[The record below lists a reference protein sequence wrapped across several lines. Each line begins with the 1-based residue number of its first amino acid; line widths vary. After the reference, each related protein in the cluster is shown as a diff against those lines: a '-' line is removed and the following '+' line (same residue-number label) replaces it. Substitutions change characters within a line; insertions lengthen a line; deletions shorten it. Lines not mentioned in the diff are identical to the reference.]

1 MKAGMSHQDTS
12 HSRPGH
18 SLQHTTGWLLLTF
31 GLLLAT
37 LYRHASIGVQV
48 IAIGI
53 LLVAFWLILRS
64 SQIFDISHSTQA
76 LLSEKPPSSTH
87 AKTIHST
94 AFDALLN
101 SVSFF
106 AILTAT
112 LTIFLSLL
120 GLGTLTITFLL
131 LYMLAGVQR
140 TVRRE
145 QWRHLIVLALGTYIT
160 LAIWL
165 YPAPQFGEVLSRG
178 VATVL
183 LFAFTYIFSVPFILK
198 VRRVKDRELTR
209 YLLLLVYV
217 SFTLLVLHE
226 TDNIHGARV
235 LIQLA
240 PAALAAGCGA
250 VAWLGN
256 RRRSYAKYFFT
267 IALLVFLLVL
277 IATVSLAPL
286 IVVGLLIGSALITFG
301 ITRSSYS
308 ARVIGMGVLAL
319 AHLLYLSNLLQLLRH
334 GITLPLQPQQ
344 TEIGLLFAISLPI
357 LAAAY
362 GSTPALGDREARFRP
377 LLVELLAITS
387 IGMFA
392 LVAGVGYTGG
402 MQTTIWAL
410 AALAGTLG
418 GRRYHLSLVTGISV
432 GMLSLA
438 LLKFVVLDLP
448 LHIFH

>member
-1 MKAGMSHQDTS
+1 MSHHDTS
-12 HSRPGH
+12 HFRPTH
-18 SLQHTTGWLLLTF
+18 SVQHTTGWLLLTF

-37 LYRHASIGVQV
+37 LYRHASISVQI

-64 SQIFDISHSTQA
+64 SQIFDISHSTQT
-76 LLSEKPPSSTH
+76 LLGEEPSSSTR
-87 AKTIHST
+87 AKDIHPN
-94 AFDALLN
+94 ALDDLLN
-101 SVSFF
+101 NVSFF
-106 AILTAT
+106 VILTAT
-112 LTIFLSLL
+112 LGVFLSLL
-120 GLGTLTITFLL
+120 GLSTVTIIFLF
-131 LYMLAGVQR
+131 LYVLAGVQR

-145 QWRHLIVLALGTYIT
+145 QWKHMIILALVTYIT

-165 YPAPQFGEVLSRG
+165 SPAPQFGEALSRG

-198 VRRVKDRELTR
+198 VRRVKDRELVR
-209 YLLLLVYV
+209 SLLVLVYV
-217 SFTLLVLHE
+217 SFTLLVLRE
-226 TDNIHGARV
+226 TDSIHGARV

-240 PAALAAGCGA
+240 PSVLAAGCGA
-250 VAWLGN
+250 VAWLAN

-277 IATVSLAPL
+277 MATVSLAAL

-301 ITRSSYS
+301 ITRSTYS

-319 AHLLYLSNLLQLLRH
+319 AHLLYLSNLLQLLRK
-334 GITLPLQPQQ
+334 GITLPLPPEQ

-377 LLVELLAITS
+377 LLVELLVITS

-392 LVAGVGYTGG
+392 LVAGVGYSGG

-418 GRRYHLSLVTGISV
+418 GKRYHLSLVTGISV